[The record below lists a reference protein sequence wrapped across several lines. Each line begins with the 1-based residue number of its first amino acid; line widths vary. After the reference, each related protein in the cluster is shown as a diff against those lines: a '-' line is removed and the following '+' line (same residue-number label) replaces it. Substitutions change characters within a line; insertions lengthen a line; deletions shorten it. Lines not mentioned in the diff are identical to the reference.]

1 MGYEPMNE
9 SWQMAGERHETLGQ
23 YVAKTYLWMFAGL
36 FVTFGI
42 ALAGYVT
49 GAILYVFQ
57 VPYATLAL
65 TGLELLT
72 VIWLSARIHKLS
84 VGAARG
90 LFLFYAALNGVVFS
104 MYFLIFGV
112 VEMVFVFAATALF
125 FGMMAGVSLIFKLDL
140 SGIRPLLVG
149 GLLFLILFG
158 LLSMFLNLGSFETV
172 LCYAGIVVFLGFTA
186 YDTTKIRDNYQI
198 FSADPELLQKA
209 SVFSA
214 LQLYLD
220 FINLFL
226 YIIRLMNRNRK

>member
-1 MGYEPMNE
+1 M
-9 SWQMAGERHETLGQ
+9 
-23 YVAKTYLWMFAGL
+23 
-36 FVTFGI
+36 
-42 ALAGYVT
+42 
-49 GAILYVFQ
+49 YVFQ

-149 GLLFLILFG
+149 GLLFRFSLG
-158 LLSMFLNLGSFETV
+158 LLSMFFKS
-172 LCYAGIVVFLGFTA
+172 
-186 YDTTKIRDNYQI
+186 R
-198 FSADPELLQKA
+198 
-209 SVFSA
+209 
-214 LQLYLD
+214 QL
-220 FINLFL
+220 
-226 YIIRLMNRNRK
+226 

>member
-36 FVTFGI
+36 LVTFGI

-158 LLSMFLNLGSFETV
+158 LLSMFLNLGSF
-172 LCYAGIVVFLGFTA
+172 GFTA

>member
-36 FVTFGI
+36 LVTFGI

-90 LFLFYAALNGVVFS
+90 LLFLFYAALNGVVFS

-125 FGMMAGVSLIFKLDL
+125 FGMMAGVSLDLQAGLERNPSTARWRIAVSDSLWSAFNVFK
-140 SGIRPLLVG
+140 SR
-149 GLLFLILFG
+149 
-158 LLSMFLNLGSFETV
+158 
-172 LCYAGIVVFLGFTA
+172 
-186 YDTTKIRDNYQI
+186 
-198 FSADPELLQKA
+198 
-209 SVFSA
+209 
-214 LQLYLD
+214 QL
-220 FINLFL
+220 
-226 YIIRLMNRNRK
+226 

>member
-1 MGYEPMNE
+1 MVSKMIDKTGWYWIFFRKCDILTLQKIGDSVSSWMDAAQAADKTEIRNRGQRHLPLVRKRGRIMGYEPMNE

-36 FVTFGI
+36 LVTFGI

-90 LFLFYAALNGVVFS
+90 LFLFYAA
-104 MYFLIFGV
+104 
-112 VEMVFVFAATALF
+112 
-125 FGMMAGVSLIFKLDL
+125 
-140 SGIRPLLVG
+140 
-149 GLLFLILFG
+149 
-158 LLSMFLNLGSFETV
+158 
-172 LCYAGIVVFLGFTA
+172 
-186 YDTTKIRDNYQI
+186 
-198 FSADPELLQKA
+198 
-209 SVFSA
+209 
-214 LQLYLD
+214 
-220 FINLFL
+220 
-226 YIIRLMNRNRK
+226 

>member
-1 MGYEPMNE
+1 
-9 SWQMAGERHETLGQ
+9 
-23 YVAKTYLWMFAGL
+23 
-36 FVTFGI
+36 
-42 ALAGYVT
+42 
-49 GAILYVFQ
+49 
-57 VPYATLAL
+57 
-65 TGLELLT
+65 
-72 VIWLSARIHKLS
+72 
-84 VGAARG
+84 
-90 LFLFYAALNGVVFS
+90 

-198 FSADPELLQKA
+198 FCGSGAASESIGILGVAAVSRFYQPVSVHYPPDEPESEIGKIFQENESSFAGIKKSGICGKLNMQK
-209 SVFSA
+209 
-214 LQLYLD
+214 
-220 FINLFL
+220 
-226 YIIRLMNRNRK
+226 

>member
-36 FVTFGI
+36 LVTFGI

-158 LLSMFLNLGSFETV
+158 LLSMFLNHN
-172 LCYAGIVVFLGFTA
+172 GFS
-186 YDTTKIRDNYQI
+186 R
-198 FSADPELLQKA
+198 
-209 SVFSA
+209 
-214 LQLYLD
+214 
-220 FINLFL
+220 
-226 YIIRLMNRNRK
+226 

>member
-1 MGYEPMNE
+1 MSPGR
-9 SWQMAGERHETLGQ
+9 WLGERHETLGQ

-36 FVTFGI
+36 LVTFGI

-84 VGAARG
+84 VGAARRAVSILCSFKRRCFLDVFPDLRCCGDGVCICGDRAVLRNDGGRQPDLQAG
-90 LFLFYAALNGVVFS
+90 LERNPSIARWR
-104 MYFLIFGV
+104 
-112 VEMVFVFAATALF
+112 TA
-125 FGMMAGVSLIFKLDL
+125 VSDSLWSAFN
-140 SGIRPLLVG
+140 V
-149 GLLFLILFG
+149 
-158 LLSMFLNLGSFETV
+158 LNLGSFETV

>member
-36 FVTFGI
+36 LVTFGI

-104 MYFLIFGV
+104 MYFLRCCGDGV
-112 VEMVFVFAATALF
+112 CICGDRAVLRNDGGRQPDLQAGLERNPSIARWRTAVSDSLWSAFNVFK
-125 FGMMAGVSLIFKLDL
+125 S
-140 SGIRPLLVG
+140 R
-149 GLLFLILFG
+149 
-158 LLSMFLNLGSFETV
+158 
-172 LCYAGIVVFLGFTA
+172 
-186 YDTTKIRDNYQI
+186 
-198 FSADPELLQKA
+198 
-209 SVFSA
+209 
-214 LQLYLD
+214 QL
-220 FINLFL
+220 
-226 YIIRLMNRNRK
+226 

>member
-36 FVTFGI
+36 LVTFGI

-72 VIWLSARIHKLS
+72 VIWLSARIHRLS

-140 SGIRPLLVG
+140 SGI
-149 GLLFLILFG
+149 LILFG
-158 LLSMFLNLGSFETV
+158 VLSMFLNLGGFETA
-172 LCYAGIVVFLGFTA
+172 LCYIGIVVFLGFTA
-186 YDTTKIRDNYQI
+186 YDTSKIRDNYQI

>member
-36 FVTFGI
+36 LVTFGI

-140 SGIRPLLVG
+140 SGIQSTARWRTAVSDSLWSA
-149 GLLFLILFG
+149 FNE
-158 LLSMFLNLGSFETV
+158 FLNLGSFET
-172 LCYAGIVVFLGFTA
+172 
-186 YDTTKIRDNYQI
+186 
-198 FSADPELLQKA
+198 
-209 SVFSA
+209 SA
-214 LQLYLD
+214 LLCRYRGILRLY
-220 FINLFL
+220 
-226 YIIRLMNRNRK
+226 RL

>member
-36 FVTFGI
+36 LVTFGI

-112 VEMVFVFAATALF
+112 VEMVFVF
-125 FGMMAGVSLIFKLDL
+125 
-140 SGIRPLLVG
+140 
-149 GLLFLILFG
+149 
-158 LLSMFLNLGSFETV
+158 LNLGSFETV